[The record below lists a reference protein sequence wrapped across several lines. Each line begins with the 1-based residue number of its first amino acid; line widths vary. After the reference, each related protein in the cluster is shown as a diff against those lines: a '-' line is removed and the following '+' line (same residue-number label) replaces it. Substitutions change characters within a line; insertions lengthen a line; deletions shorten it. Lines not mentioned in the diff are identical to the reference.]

1 MIQQQQQQQQ
11 QRMPYHNPPQVPSR
25 GLCASTRHTT
35 TLPPLQQQQQQQ
47 QQQRLYYH
55 TTTHHERSAVA
66 IVLGLGAVSV
76 GAYAIAS
83 VVTAVKEFQQHV
95 PPPPP
100 PPSSNTAESNNATGT
115 NDSTKSSSSDNDNT
129 TTGDSTTTGT
139 TTNNAKDNPS
149 STKNIFDEW
158 FGIGVNHKYYDGG
171 FEATMTRRE
180 AALILGIRESS
191 TTARIKD
198 AHRKLLI
205 LNHPDTG
212 GSTYLTHKINEAK
225 ELLLKGR
232 TDK

>member
-1 MIQQQQQQQQ
+1 M
-11 QRMPYHNPPQVPSR
+11 
-25 GLCASTRHTT
+25 
-35 TLPPLQQQQQQQ
+35 
-47 QQQRLYYH
+47 
-55 TTTHHERSAVA
+55 A

-100 PPSSNTAESNNATGT
+100 PPPSSNTAESNNATGT
-115 NDSTKSSSSDNDNT
+115 NDSTQTASSDKDNA

-139 TTNNAKDNPS
+139 ATNNDKDNPS